1 MSEDNKDAVV
11 SSLMVGV
18 AFAVF
23 VMVVLFF
30 GGSPYVRCLGALAFV
45 VGCAVGLVTTWG
57 FDDDTDCNA

>member
-23 VMVVLFF
+23 VMVVLYI
-30 GGSPYVRCLGALAFV
+30 GGRPYVRCLGALAFV
-45 VGCAVGLVTTWG
+45 VGCTVGLVTTWG
-57 FDDDTDCNA
+57 FDDDTDRNA